1 MTSARFNSSFNSP
14 FRIAIV
20 TAMLLVAGVSLL
32 LYLNEDLRKIALHMV
47 EETVDEEGNVV
58 RRVNVDRPEPSPRQ
72 VREVARERE
81 EKRREDLREQA
92 RKIRESVI
100 EIAEGVEARLH
111 ALENPGEWA
120 RLAALALELRG
131 ESFIIFRQVRHTHIH
146 YLPETLTVATRLRD
160 AADNHAHEMRLIA
173 LADTVDPGI
182 LEARLTEARA
192 IVEDGALLTDRLRS
206 GIAGLEE
213 GRSKELMSRRIPDFE
228 ALHEQALQYLDAL
241 ERMAA
246 GELPEEI
253 FTPEQV
259 EQLAEGGAA
268 DQEHFK
274 ALTDRLPTEEDLAA
288 LDTAELYKRIQDLA
302 EVADELFA
310 ENMAAELADFRK
322 IPLEDARE
330 QVHKPRTDTGPD
342 LQEALGRNEPDGRD
356 EFRAFNE
363 ALDQAANAAARMART
378 AETRRDRVR
387 GDAGEAQSQTA
398 DHLQSAMQQGRR
410 AQAEM
415 TRAAQAAQGS
425 GNVADMRAAMGQA
438 YGLSGQGGGSEGS
451 AQHGGGHSSVF
462 GPGGGNG
469 AGDREISMRRGE
481 VFARAVPGR
490 RLDMNSSRQG
500 WIFLDTWYIIGP
512 WQRPRVDSFETL
524 FPPETDVDLDAT
536 YEGKLPPDT
545 REPIELKWRF
555 VQSENVRIN
564 PPDETSDAVYY
575 AYTKLYSEVAMDVLL
590 AIGADDASKVWIN
603 DLVVYQDNAL
613 SGWSPDEGF
622 RRVLLKPGYNNV
634 LVRLENGPS
643 VTYFSVIVCPDDVL
657 DR

>member
-1 MTSARFNSSFNSP
+1 MTPTPSNSP

-20 TAMLLVAGVSLL
+20 TATLLVAGLSLL
-32 LYLNEDLRKIALHMV
+32 LYLNEDLRKVALDMF

-58 RRVNVDRPEPSPRQ
+58 RRVKVDRPEPSPRQ
-72 VREVARERE
+72 VREIARERE

-100 EIAEGVEARLH
+100 EIAEGVEARLE
-111 ALENPGEWA
+111 ALEDPGEWA
-120 RLAALALELRG
+120 GLAALALELRG
-131 ESFIIFRQVRHTHIH
+131 ESHVIFRQVRHTRIH
-146 YLPETLTVATRLRD
+146 HLPETLPTVRRLRD
-160 AADNHAHEMRLIA
+160 TADNHANEMRMIV
-173 LADTVDPGI
+173 LAEAVEPDTVG
-182 LEARLTEARA
+182 ERLKEARA
-192 IVEDGALLTDRLRS
+192 IVEDGVLLLDRVRN

-213 GRSKELMSRRIPDFE
+213 GSWKEEMTGRIPGFE
-228 ALHEQALQYLDAL
+228 AFNEQAVEYLDIL
-241 ERMAA
+241 ERMATGDVP
-246 GELPEEI
+246 GEIADSEPG
-253 FTPEQV
+253 EQ
-259 EQLAEGGAA
+259 AEDSRAA
-268 DQEHFK
+268 DHEHFN
-274 ALTDRLPTEEDLAA
+274 ALRERLPSEEELAT

-310 ENMAAELADFRK
+310 ENLAAELSDFRK
-322 IPLEDARE
+322 IPLEEARE

-342 LQEALGRNEPDGRD
+342 LQEALGKNEPDGRD
-356 EFRAFNE
+356 EFREFNQ
-363 ALDQAANAAARMART
+363 ALDQAANAAERMART

-387 GDAGEAQSQTA
+387 GDAGEGQSQTA
-398 DHLQSAMQQGRR
+398 DQLQSAMQQGRR
-410 AQAEM
+410 AQAEI
-415 TRAAQAAQGS
+415 TRAAQASQGA
-425 GNVADMRAAMGQA
+425 GNVADMRSVMGQA
-438 YGLSGQGGGSEGS
+438 YGLSGQGGGSGGGTG
-451 AQHGGGHSSVF
+451 HGGGHASTF

-500 WIFLDTWYIIGP
+500 WIFLDTWYMIGP

-536 YEGKLPPDT
+536 YEGKLHPAT

-564 PPDETSDAVYY
+564 PPDETSDSVYY
-575 AYTKLYSEVAMDVLL
+575 AYTELYSEVAMDVLL

-613 SGWSPDEGF
+613 SGWRPDEGF
-622 RRVLLKPGYNNV
+622 RRVLLKPGYNKV

-643 VTYFSVIVCPDDVL
+643 VTYFSVIVCPDDAL
-657 DR
+657 EN